1 MQGAP
6 RMGRWEERRRVEK
19 PPVTGDYAHPSF
31 SSTLLDSIYR
41 SIDDEKPSKTSR
53 GAPDPSRKKKQTE
66 WVPPAAVTRPRSHLR
81 STAAA
86 ATTSSSSDN
95 SSYGGFSSSEAESVG
110 ARHPNRLKPI
120 RTTDKIRPAR
130 SPLPP
135 PPPTLPLP
143 PPERKNR
150 KEKVKKNLSSIRSK
164 LRSPTSP
171 AARLAG
177 FLNSLFTAHHKPRP
191 GGAGAAC
198 SGEESAC
205 STASS
210 FSRSSCMAAKKMTS
224 AVERSVTFRLPVDA
238 GGRKAREEGRCC
250 RKAPA
255 TEKKVVMTWRGFA
268 EEEEEDD
275 DDVASESSSDLFE
288 LENLS
293 VVGRYRDELPVYEST
308 NPGRL
313 LL

>member
-1 MQGAP
+1 MA
-6 RMGRWEERRRVEK
+6 RWEERRRVEK
-19 PPVTGDYAHPSF
+19 PLVTGDYAHPSF

-41 SIDDEKPSKTSR
+41 SIDDEKPSKTIR
-53 GAPDPSRKKKQTE
+53 GSPDPSRKKKLQTE
-66 WVPPAAVTRPRSHLR
+66 WVPPAEVTRPRSHFR
-81 STAAA
+81 STAA

-95 SSYGGFSSSEAESVG
+95 SSFGGFSSSEAESVG

-120 RTTDKIRPAR
+120 RTTDKIRPAK

-135 PPPTLPLP
+135 PPPP

-224 AVERSVTFRLPVDA
+224 AVERSVTFRLPVDTA
-238 GGRKAREEGRCC
+238 GGRKAREESRCC
-250 RKAPA
+250 RKAA
-255 TEKKVVMTWRGFA
+255 TEKKVMTTWRGF
-268 EEEEEDD
+268 EEDDD

-288 LENLS
+288 LESLS